1 MSMLNLLDQIE
12 KLDVENGYEQ
22 GGNNLPDGNYDAL
35 CEDIIF
41 TDKEKEG
48 KGYIYTIKLKT
59 LENDSYASFYNIN
72 EKTVKFNAQNL
83 LVAISNISQ
92 TELNVNDLKIKMLT
106 DGNIFVGEVLPLIQG
121 KQCTFELKTNKNGY
135 QTCKIF
141 KAEDMP
147 F

>member
-22 GGNNLPDGNYDAL
+22 SGNNLPDGNYDAL

-59 LENDSYASFYNIN
+59 LANDSYASFYNIN

-92 TELNVNDLKIKMLT
+92 TKLNVNDLKIKMLT
-106 DGNIFVGEVLPLIQG
+106 NGNLFVQEVLQLIQG
-121 KQCTFELKTNKNGY
+121 KQCTFELKTNKSGY
-135 QTCKIF
+135 QNCKIF
-141 KAEDMP
+141 KAEDIP

>member
-106 DGNIFVGEVLPLIQG
+106 DGNVFVGEVLHLS
-121 KQCTFELKTNKNGY
+121 
-135 QTCKIF
+135 
-141 KAEDMP
+141 KASNVLLN
-147 F
+147 